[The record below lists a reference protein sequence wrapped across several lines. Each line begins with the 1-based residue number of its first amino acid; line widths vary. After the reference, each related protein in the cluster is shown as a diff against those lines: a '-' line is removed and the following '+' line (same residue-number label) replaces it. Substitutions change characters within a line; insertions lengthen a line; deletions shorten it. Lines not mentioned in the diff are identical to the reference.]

1 MATQRV
7 AFPDDHQDAGDLGV
21 VRQSFNTHDSSDG
34 RQRRNKLRT
43 NHNCLHDSERII
55 GICAAVKIVLDF
67 IRRAKLGDLA
77 LPFWDGAEHLET
89 RARIL
94 RLTSV
99 NGLDEKVGGR
109 GGKKNER
116 AHGQT
121 AQKGARQW
129 A

>member
-1 MATQRV
+1 MGVTGTLRVGQAAGIPDTTRGLGFMATQTV
-7 AFPDDHQDAGDLGV
+7 AFPDGHQGLGDLEV

-34 RQRRNKLRT
+34 TQRRNKLRS

-89 RARIL
+89 RAAPELELSR
-94 RLTSV
+94 
-99 NGLDEKVGGR
+99 GKVCC
-109 GGKKNER
+109 
-116 AHGQT
+116 
-121 AQKGARQW
+121 
-129 A
+129 